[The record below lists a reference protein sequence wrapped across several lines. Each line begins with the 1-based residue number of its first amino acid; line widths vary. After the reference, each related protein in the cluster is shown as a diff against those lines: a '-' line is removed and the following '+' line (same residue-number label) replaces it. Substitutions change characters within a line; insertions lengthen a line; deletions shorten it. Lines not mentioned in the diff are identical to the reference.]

1 MKHQIYYDSYRRFTN
16 RIEKY
21 WIKNGIRYNSSH
33 VGILFY
39 AWRTKVLFA
48 NLQGLKRS
56 KINIID
62 TQQIKLK
69 I

>member
-1 MKHQIYYDSYRRFTN
+1 MKRQIYYDSYQRFTN
-16 RIEKY
+16 RIRKQ
-21 WIKNGIRYNSSH
+21 WDKKGIRYNL
-33 VGILFY
+33 G
-39 AWRTKVLFA
+39 
-48 NLQGLKRS
+48 NLQLLKYSWHTKLLYANINRLKRS

>member
-1 MKHQIYYDSYRRFTN
+1 MQNIFYDSYSRFTN
-16 RIEKY
+16 RIKKR
-21 WIKNGIRYNSSH
+21 WDKNGFKYNSSH
-33 VGILFY
+33 VVILFY
-39 AWRTKVLFA
+39 AWQTKVLFA

-56 KINIID
+56 KINIVD

>member
-1 MKHQIYYDSYRRFTN
+1 MTPIFYDSYQRFTN

-21 WIKNGIRYNSSH
+21 WIKNGIRYNL
-33 VGILFY
+33 GNLQLLKY
-39 AWRTKVLFA
+39 AWRTKLLYA
-48 NLQGLKRS
+48 NINHLKRS

>member
-1 MKHQIYYDSYRRFTN
+1 MTPIFYDSHQRFTN
-16 RIEKY
+16 RIIRK
-21 WIKNGIRYNSSH
+21 WNKNGFKYNSSH

-39 AWRTKVLFA
+39 AWRTKLYWA
-48 NLQGLKRS
+48 NRNALKRS

>member
-1 MKHQIYYDSYRRFTN
+1 MKAIYYDSYNRFTN
-16 RIEKY
+16 RILKS
-21 WIKNGIRYNSSH
+21 WDKNGFKYNSSH
-33 VGILFY
+33 VSILFY

-48 NLQGLKRS
+48 NIQGLKRS

>member
-1 MKHQIYYDSYRRFTN
+1 MQKIYYDSYQRLIN
-16 RIEKY
+16 RIQKRWY
-21 WIKNGIRYNSSH
+21 KNGFKYNNSH

-39 AWRTKVLFA
+39 AWRTKVLYA
-48 NLQGLKRS
+48 NLNGLKRS

>member
-1 MKHQIYYDSYRRFTN
+1 MKRQIYYDYYQSFTN
-16 RIEKY
+16 RIVKK
-21 WIKNGIRYNSSH
+21 WIKNGIRYNS
-33 VGILFY
+33 GNLQLLKY
-39 AWRTKVLFA
+39 AWRTKLLYA

>member
-1 MKHQIYYDSYRRFTN
+1 MQKIYYDSYERFTN
-16 RIEKY
+16 RIKKR
-21 WIKNGIRYNSSH
+21 WDKKGIRHNL
-33 VGILFY
+33 GNLQLLKY
-39 AWRTKVLFA
+39 AWRTKLYWA
-48 NLQGLKRS
+48 NINRLKCS